1 MESATGN
8 RSPRFSFSLRHCF
21 CWQTNVRIICHQGKN
36 QPVALAEVNQ
46 ETGTILKDYTTIG
59 EHTFRN
65 VEKIMLSRQTLF
77 VIDRTERTITGIPIN
92 ELN

>member
-1 MESATGN
+1 MESATVIDLPASH
-8 RSPRFSFSLRHCF
+8 SPYDIAFVGKRMFVSFA
-21 CWQTNVRIICHQGKN
+21 TGKN

-65 VEKIMLSRQTLF
+65 VEKIMLPTNTV

>member
-1 MESATGN
+1 MNYLFACYELGN
-8 RSPRFSFSLRHCF
+8 LDQCMLVVTVNYPETSTTFIDRFL
-21 CWQTNVRIICHQGKN
+21 
-36 QPVALAEVNQ
+36 ALAEVNQ

>member
-1 MESATGN
+1 MESATGIDLPASH
-8 RSPRFSFSLRHCF
+8 SPYDIAFVGKRMFVSFA
-21 CWQTNVRIICHQGKN
+21 TGKN